1 MHGRPRPA
9 GGAARE
15 DDQGG
20 RLGIEVDGRGRLGGE
35 DRRVGDGDDRRPV
48 GRVGAAELTQIAL
61 VGDHHPRPGEI
72 EPGLQVG
79 GAQLLGARQ
88 DDRADAKA
96 GEHRERP
103 LRAVAHERHDD
114 VAGAHA
120 LGLKPAGQPGGR
132 VADLRERPLA
142 PAAVAAQLD
151 QGKRIRRR
159 RRDDVAGE
167 VHPIY
172 PRTKGSL
179 VAPVSSIQID
189 FVSVNDLIASMPFS
203 RPMPLQPNPP
213 NGTA

>member
-1 MHGRPRPA
+1 MRKQASIASAHSERLPTSVMTTSPARTPSAWSRPA
-9 GGAARE
+9 SRAA
-15 DDQGG
+15 
-20 RLGIEVDGRGRLGGE
+20 
-35 DRRVGDGDDRRPV
+35 
-48 GRVGAAELTQIAL
+48 
-61 VGDHHPRPGEI
+61 
-72 EPGLQVG
+72 
-79 GAQLLGARQ
+79 
-88 DDRADAKA
+88 
-96 GEHRERP
+96 
-103 LRAVAHERHDD
+103 
-114 VAGAHA
+114 
-120 LGLKPAGQPGGR
+120 
-132 VADLRERPLA
+132 ADLRERPLP

-159 RRDDVAGE
+159 RRNDVTGE